1 MKPYSRASITAG
13 RRPAPGR
20 TRPHRAHLRA
30 GGGTDRDEV
39 HQPAAA
45 HLDDAVGQP
54 GEALR
59 VVADVDDGD
68 PLDLHQ
74 VLERVAQHRP
84 ALGVDTG
91 GRLVEHQHPGLR
103 DERPGDERPLLLAAG
118 QLAQPRVRTPSSPIR
133 SSTCSRRC
141 S

>member
-1 MKPYSRASITAG
+1 MPSPIRACRRWTMKEPTSGAAMAMTVQATSARCMKLNSSASITGA
-13 RRPAPGR
+13 RRPPQAPGR
-20 TRPHRAHLRA
+20 RRRRRSPGRA
-30 GGGTDRDEV
+30 GGGAGRHQV

-74 VLERVAQHRP
+74 VLERVAQDRP
-84 ALGVDTG
+84 AS
-91 GRLVEHQHPGLR
+91 
-103 DERPGDERPLLLAAG
+103 AS
-118 QLAQPRVRTPSSPIR
+118 TPVVGS
-133 SSTCSRRC
+133 SSTSIRAA
-141 S
+141 